1 MEKLF
6 SLGNT
11 PEFIALLDNTVRALH
26 SAGNAADVRFFF
38 ILKNFLRD
46 NVDRSREMSHTH
58 TFKYSSKK
66 RP

>member
-26 SAGNAADVRFFF
+26 SAGNATDVRFFF
-38 ILKNFLRD
+38 LVDVKSSLDLENKNIKTTKT
-46 NVDRSREMSHTH
+46 V
-58 TFKYSSKK
+58 
-66 RP
+66 

>member
-26 SAGNAADVRFFF
+26 SAGNAADVGFFLF
-38 ILKNFLRD
+38 
-46 NVDRSREMSHTH
+46 
-58 TFKYSSKK
+58 
-66 RP
+66 

>member
-26 SAGNAADVRFFF
+26 SAGNATDVRRFFF
-38 ILKNFLRD
+38 LVDVKSSLDLENKNIKITKT
-46 NVDRSREMSHTH
+46 V
-58 TFKYSSKK
+58 
-66 RP
+66 